1 MKTSIHK
8 HKLLYIALFIIF
20 LSAYLS
26 KYWIQFTLIQGDSM
40 LPTYHNWQLV
50 LIDKHT
56 TNFDYGDVIVFTND
70 SLKATLVK
78 RIVALPGDTVQII
91 DGIVYVNEQ
100 PCPFLSKDAR
110 LSYSG
115 IASSALHLSN
125 DEYFVLG
132 DNYEVSKDSRYEEIG
147 FIKRDVILGKIL
159 D

>member
-1 MKTSIHK
+1 MRTFIKK
-8 HKLLYIALFIIF
+8 HNKLYIALFIIF

-56 TNFDYGDVIVFTND
+56 TSFDYGDVIVFANNNLNT
-70 SLKATLVK
+70 TLVK

-91 DGIVYVNEQ
+91 NGIVYVNEQ
-100 PCPFLSKDAR
+100 PCPFLSEDAR

-115 IASSALHLSN
+115 IASSSLHLSN

-132 DNYEVSKDSRYEEIG
+132 DNYEVSKDSRYAEIG
-147 FIKRDVILGKIL
+147 CIRLDNILGKIIE
-159 D
+159 

>member
-1 MKTSIHK
+1 MRTFIKK
-8 HKLLYIALFIIF
+8 HNKLYIALLIIF

-56 TNFDYGDVIVFTND
+56 TSLEYGDVIVFTND

-100 PCPFLSKDAR
+100 PSPFLSKDTR

-115 IASSALHLSN
+115 IASSVLHLSN

-132 DNYEVSKDSRYEEIG
+132 DNYEVSKDSRYAEIG
-147 FIKRDVILGKIL
+147 CIRLDNILGKIIE
-159 D
+159 